1 MPRGLLIGLVL
12 ARDVLQSAL
21 LAVGV
26 FALVAVVSARFAAV
40 LPRLAAAV
48 LALVILG
55 NHVSF
60 MQLGTFASSE
70 VLATAWGWVR
80 LHPQSLNNYCTPGAA
95 AVLVLCCLGVLL
107 PQWMVRVA
115 RTPGVISRLN
125 QWLPRV
131 VLTLILF
138 GLVGTPL
145 AAARFGERA
154 FPVHGYWAQVAS
166 AALSGDATTPLALKI
181 PPQTELRAQYERF
194 AFYPSPPAAKPQWL
208 HPELEPRV
216 RPRHVIVVGLE
227 TAPRAFYPLT
237 TADDLPTFVQMR
249 QHALVS
255 EHHYTTSPYTRIA
268 NFSMLSG
275 LYAPSSGLPVRFGR
289 IDTDG
294 FAAVLRTRGY
304 ETSYV
309 DSWVLDWLPGTGE
322 RAQAQ
327 MLGFDT
333 VIDSAVHRDD
343 GVYEVLLKAEEVAFA
358 AAFTRIVRAQEHGH
372 KAAVFIGTMLGHGP
386 WPAPE
391 GKDSLD
397 GAERLHNIA
406 LVFDRLFGRLLEQ
419 LAQRG
424 LAEDVIIVV
433 AGDHGL
439 RYAEEFESLGRSY
452 SHSDLSF
459 NVPFLLYAPGLI
471 DAPVQ
476 LSYPTSHIDISPTLL
491 HLLGVPTDGLL
502 HDGDYMLDA
511 RLNDRILFLSN
522 SRLGPLDGLHYRNM
536 HFTNHALSGVAE
548 FGDSSDPP
556 RMSRLSDALAP
567 TLPLPLRDPAA
578 LLARFDE
585 HANLVAGRLLQRGAL
600 LQKTK

>member
-1 MPRGLLIGLVL
+1 
-12 ARDVLQSAL
+12 
-21 LAVGV
+21 
-26 FALVAVVSARFAAV
+26 
-40 LPRLAAAV
+40 
-48 LALVILG
+48 
-55 NHVSF
+55 
-60 MQLGTFASSE
+60 
-70 VLATAWGWVR
+70 
-80 LHPQSLNNYCTPGAA
+80 
-95 AVLVLCCLGVLL
+95 
-107 PQWMVRVA
+107 MVRVA
-115 RTPGVISRLN
+115 RTPGVISRVN

-154 FPVHGYWAQVAS
+154 FPVHGYWAHIAS

-181 PPQTELRAQYERF
+181 PPQRALRAQYERF
-194 AFYPSPPAAKPQWL
+194 AFYPSPPAAKAHAL
-208 HPELEPRV
+208 HPELEARV

-237 TADDLPTFVQMR
+237 TADDLPTFVRMR

-343 GVYEVLLKAEEVAFA
+343 GVYEVLLKAEEVAFE

-391 GKDSLD
+391 GQDQLD

-406 LVFDRLFGRLLEQ
+406 LVFDRLFGRMLEQ

-439 RYAEEFESLGRSY
+439 RYAEEFDSLGRSY

-491 HLLGVPTDGLL
+491 HLLGIPTDGLL
-502 HDGDYMLDA
+502 HDGDYMLDE

-548 FGDSSDPP
+548 FGDSGDPP

-567 TLPLPLRDPAA
+567 TLPPPLRDPAA

-585 HANLVAGRLLQRGAL
+585 HANLVSGRLLQRGAL